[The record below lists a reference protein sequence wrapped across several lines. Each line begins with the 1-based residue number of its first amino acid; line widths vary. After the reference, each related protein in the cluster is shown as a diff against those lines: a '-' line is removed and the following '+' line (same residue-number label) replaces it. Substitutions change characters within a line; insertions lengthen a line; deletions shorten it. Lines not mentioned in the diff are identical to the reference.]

1 MRIKNNFPEFSDDWV
16 FIPEKNTNIQNQVI
30 FNCNDLSLLNVRK
43 IFTNGV
49 YWGIIYTV
57 LTSEGIVMHHFRC
70 KDRGFTEELVDDK
83 ESFIS
88 LFKQTTQS
96 TKKSIT
102 RSKFKVVK
110 ANFLQEYEVAFLIND
125 NGDYFATTANV
136 NNSPTRG
143 LYGSTNQ
150 EEYDERIKTFG
161 FSILNRLPTEE
172 EVKVHLIDKQ
182 INSLSANFITRV
194 NTAYSNIKIYHKSEV
209 NNGTQTTTKITS

>member
-1 MRIKNNFPEFSDDWV
+1 MGIKNNFPEFSDDWV

-57 LTSEGIVMHHFRC
+57 LTSEGVVMHHFRC

-88 LFKQTTQS
+88 LFKQIIQS

-136 NNSPTRG
+136 NSSPTRG

-182 INSLSANFITRV
+182 INVLSANFITRV
-194 NTAYSNIKIYHKSEV
+194 NTAYSNIKIYHKSEI
-209 NNGTQTTTKITS
+209 NYGT